1 LDKSVIC
8 AVESL
13 RQRTSSE
20 ECNMAEPPGDRLISV
35 DFASIAMT
43 ENDAFAG

>member
-1 LDKSVIC
+1 MNFGAQV
-8 AVESL
+8 
-13 RQRTSSE
+13 T
-20 ECNMAEPPGDRLISV
+20 EPPGDRLISV